1 MRDREDSMDKEKYIA
16 KVVEKTVLQP
26 GIISLVLNVGD
37 VISQAVPG
45 QFIDLY
51 SKDKSRMLPRPI
63 SICDVDSEAQT
74 MRIVFRIAG
83 AGTEEFSLLEAGD
96 TVEIVGPL
104 GGGYK
109 YKTEGVHI
117 LLGGGIGIPPMLYLA
132 KALNLAGVSKDNI
145 KVVLGFRDKDIFLVE
160 DFEKYSTVYIT
171 SDDGSIGIKGTVID
185 GLREYDITGDMIY
198 ACGPTPML
206 KGVSAYSFEKKIKAQ
221 ISLEERMACGV
232 GACLACVTK
241 CKNVD
246 DHSKVNNK
254 RICKDGPVFDAEEV
268 EL

>member
-1 MRDREDSMDKEKYIA
+1 MDKEKYNA
-16 KVVEKTVLQP
+16 KVIEKKVLQP
-26 GIISLVLNVGD
+26 GIVSLVLFVGD
-37 VISQAVPG
+37 VISEAVPG

-63 SICDVDSEAQT
+63 SICDADSDTKT

-83 AGTEEFSLLEAGD
+83 AGTEEFSQLEAGD
-96 TVEIVGPL
+96 TVEVVGPL

-109 YKTEGVHI
+109 LENEKAKEMTHI

-132 KALNLAGVSKDNI
+132 KVLYNLGVAKENI
-145 KVVLGFRDKDIFLVE
+145 KVVLGFRDKDTFLVE

-206 KGVSAYSFEKKIKAQ
+206 KGVSSYSFEKKIKAQ

-232 GACLACVTK
+232 GACLACIK
-241 CKNVD
+241 KRKNVD

>member
-1 MRDREDSMDKEKYIA
+1 MDKEKYNA

-26 GIISLVLNVGD
+26 GIISIVLNVGD

-83 AGTEEFSLLEAGD
+83 AGTEEFSNLEAGD

-109 YKTEGVHI
+109 FNTEGVHI

-132 KALNLAGVSKDNI
+132 KTLNLSGVPKENI
-145 KVVLGFRDKDIFLVE
+145 KVVLGFRDKGTFLVE

-185 GLREYDITGDMIY
+185 GL
-198 ACGPTPML
+198 
-206 KGVSAYSFEKKIKAQ
+206 
-221 ISLEERMACGV
+221 
-232 GACLACVTK
+232 
-241 CKNVD
+241 
-246 DHSKVNNK
+246 
-254 RICKDGPVFDAEEV
+254 
-268 EL
+268 